1 MIRDLFIP
9 LAELLFWFTG
19 GELLMNTVWFLVWV
33 IAGAVIMVLPLWF
46 GVELSRRSN
55 PLKWIP
61 QTAFLVMFFPMLLVI
76 TSPGII
82 QGQLVEECLPIQTQT
97 VSTDL
102 VDDIEIRIRH
112 CRFKANY
119 YDEEFGEWQVT
130 WAVDRHQ

>member
-1 MIRDLFIP
+1 MIRDIFVS

-19 GELLMNTVWFLVWV
+19 GELLLNTWWFLVWV
-33 IAGAVIMVLPLWF
+33 VGGAVIMVLPLWF
-46 GVELSRRSN
+46 GMSLARKGN
-55 PLKWIP
+55 NLKWVP
-61 QTAFLVMFFPMLLVI
+61 GLAFIIGFFPALLII

-82 QGQLVEECLPIQTQT
+82 QGQLVEECLPVQTQT

-102 VDDIEIRIRH
+102 VNDIEVRIRH

-119 YDEEFGEWQVT
+119 YDENYGEWRA